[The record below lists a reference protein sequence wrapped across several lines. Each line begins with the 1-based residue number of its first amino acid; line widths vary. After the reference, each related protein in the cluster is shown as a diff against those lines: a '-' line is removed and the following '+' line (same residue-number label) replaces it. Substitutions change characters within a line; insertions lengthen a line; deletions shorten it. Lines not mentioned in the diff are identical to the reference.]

1 MGLLVTARDGANGL
15 RKPFH
20 VRCLEIL
27 DAWTFDKALL
37 PVVQTHCCCSTNFLI
52 GHAEGEVIDI
62 EATPDYC
69 SYLYPQSGL
78 MTHANHLVRKTR
90 IASQLERIAPHSL
103 YHANRLERVLG
114 GTAAISGWTPGFVWA
129 MLGTSRFAL
138 LRGAC
143 RVVINTVSGIPI
155 LVQLF

>member
-1 MGLLVTARDGANGL
+1 MNAAGIGLCVNGLVTARDGANGL

-52 GHAEGEVIDI
+52 GNAEGEVIDI

-78 MTHANHLVRKTR
+78 MTHANHLVRETR

-103 YHANRLERVLG
+103 YHANRLERLLG
-114 GTAAISGWTPGFVWA
+114 GTAAISGWTRGSCGLCSEHLV
-129 MLGTSRFAL
+129 SRCCAVPAGL
-138 LRGAC
+138 
-143 RVVINTVSGIPI
+143 
-155 LVQLF
+155 